1 MVRLIDIA
9 KEAGVS
15 VMTVSKALRNAP
27 DISENTKNKIK
38 SIAERLGYVPNTLA
52 QGLRNRKTRLLGL
65 VISAVTNPYFARLVM
80 AIEEKA
86 YDLGYDL
93 LIAQTYNNIER
104 EEKVVRRFI
113 LRQIEGLLISPV
125 YRFEPIAQVYNELAS
140 SKIPTVILGHTSPFC
155 EQFPSVATD
164 DIYCSY
170 TATKH
175 LLELGHKRIAFF
187 SGPPAAPWARE
198 RLNGYLMALKDYN
211 IEPDEKLIF
220 TAGSKIEDGY
230 NTAKQLHS
238 ENIHFTAIQSVNDPV
253 AIGAINFLLENN
265 YKIPEQVSVV
275 GFGDILLS
283 EHFKI
288 PLTTINQPKYRLGIA
303 AISLMNEILAG
314 KKPNSITLK
323 GELVIRKSTAPLK

>member
-253 AIGAINFLLENN
+253 AIGAINFLL
-265 YKIPEQVSVV
+265 
-275 GFGDILLS
+275 
-283 EHFKI
+283 
-288 PLTTINQPKYRLGIA
+288 
-303 AISLMNEILAG
+303 
-314 KKPNSITLK
+314 
-323 GELVIRKSTAPLK
+323 